1 MSDTR
6 AWERFLSGTDPLL
19 RLGRSL
25 FRYLPSPPRCKL
37 CLAPFAGP
45 GRPLMRLI
53 GKTPWERNPC

>member
-37 CLAPFAGP
+37 CLARSRA
-45 GRPLMRLI
+45 RAVH
-53 GKTPWERNPC
+53 